1 MLKWRAQQHSQPET
15 TKRITRHWRR
25 RLQSHT
31 FGRGVRKVITEN
43 QLHSE
48 HTTFIGCPNCWNN
61 PMLGTKTACSYSSS
75 PVYNKPYP
83 LWLNYSLVHSYH
95 LLWLLIW
102 SAGLSVNLFTCHP
115 HSFPVPW
122 VLVTSIFWKYIYTI
136 KELGSLPP
144 CACRSQSSLYISK
157 QEIAREV
164 QRLTWSFN
172 VSSDVGKVLLVN
184 MHLNVFRGGII

>member
-15 TKRITRHWRR
+15 TKRITRHWQR

-75 PVYNKPYP
+75 PVDNKPYS
-83 LWLNYSLVHSYH
+83 LWLNYSLVHSYQ

-102 SAGLSVNLFTCHP
+102 SAGLSVNLYMPSPFFSSPLGLGDFNLLEMYLHHSRARFTSTMCLL
-115 HSFPVPW
+115 FPIQLIHLKTGNCKRRTKTYV
-122 VLVTSIFWKYIYTI
+122 VLQCQQWCWK
-136 KELGSLPP
+136 
-144 CACRSQSSLYISK
+144 SSP
-157 QEIAREV
+157 R
-164 QRLTWSFN
+164 
-172 VSSDVGKVLLVN
+172 
-184 MHLNVFRGGII
+184 